1 MLTLQRVVPLLRKGS
16 SRGWKSNFLSLT
28 KLRRVIYN
36 VMKPGD
42 LVRFCKNP
50 PREPDHC
57 NIWHF
62 AIGLLLSYNS
72 EINECKILCEGE
84 VHTCDSKWVDVD
96 DTGVYWLPGRKMK

>member
-1 MLTLQRVVPLLRKGS
+1 MLTLQRVVPLWRKDN
-16 SRGWKSNFLSLT
+16 SRGLKWNFLRLS

-50 PREPDHC
+50 PREPDYC

-62 AIGLLLSYNS
+62 AIGLLLSYNPD
-72 EINECKILCEGE
+72 IDECKILCEGE
-84 VHTCDSKWVDVD
+84 VYTCASKWVDVD
-96 DTGVYWLPGRKMK
+96 ETGVYWLPGRKMK

>member
-1 MLTLQRVVPLLRKGS
+1 MLTLQREGPLWRKDH
-16 SRGWKSNFLSLT
+16 SRGLNWNFLRLS

-42 LVRFCKNP
+42 LVRFCINP
-50 PREPDHC
+50 PREPDYC
-57 NIWHF
+57 NIWQF
-62 AIGLLLSYNS
+62 AIGLLLSYDP

-96 DTGVYWLPGRKMK
+96 DRDWETKSY